1 VFPSSIEDVRAFS
14 EHASFPVVVKATEAW
29 RIPEGART
37 TSIARTPQE
46 LLQIYRQT
54 ETPQRPNLMFQDY
67 IPRSSAEDWFVH
79 GYRNARTDGLLAFT
93 GRKLRSYPPFAGPTT
108 LAVSVPNDA
117 LREQTEAF
125 LSSIAYSGIMDI
137 DYRFDRR
144 DGRYKL
150 LDFNPRIGAQFR
162 VFEDNAGVDVVRAL
176 YLELTGSGV
185 GRSQAAAPRTFIV
198 EPFDLFA
205 SLSYV
210 RHGQLTMR
218 EWWQSLKGKRELAW
232 FSWDDPLPFVM
243 MCVRLVLRVA
253 GRALRF
259 RRRGRAVRPVPRF
272 ARQTLLGASDA
283 ARLYAGRTWP
293 CPPGQAGPVRVL
305 RSRLEA
311 RRR

>member
-1 VFPSSIEDVRAFS
+1 
-14 EHASFPVVVKATEAW
+14 
-29 RIPEGART
+29 
-37 TSIARTPQE
+37 
-46 LLQIYRQT
+46 
-54 ETPQRPNLMFQDY
+54 MFQDY

-162 VFEDNAGVDVVRAL
+162 VL
-176 YLELTGSGV
+176 
-185 GRSQAAAPRTFIV
+185 
-198 EPFDLFA
+198 
-205 SLSYV
+205 
-210 RHGQLTMR
+210 R